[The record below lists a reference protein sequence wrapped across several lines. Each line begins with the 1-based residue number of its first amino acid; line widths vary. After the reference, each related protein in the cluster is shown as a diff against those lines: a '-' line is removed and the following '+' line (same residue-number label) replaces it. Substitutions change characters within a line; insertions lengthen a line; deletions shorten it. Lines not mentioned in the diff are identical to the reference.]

1 MCRRRPVREARQGE
15 QTGDGGHRK
24 KKSGQQ
30 KVAKGIVAIRRAAS
44 GNAKVS
50 SLGETEKKKLIS
62 Q

>member
-1 MCRRRPVREARQGE
+1 MA
-15 QTGDGGHRK
+15 TRK

-30 KVAKGIVAIRRAAS
+30 QVAKGILAIRRAAS